1 MTVREAYDYAV
12 NVLNKEAH
20 YDLNEARISA
30 RLLVDN
36 LAQCDNAYLLRPD
49 VAIEERAAIS
59 DFYRLLKD
67 LKSGKPLAYVLH
79 QRVFFGLPFL
89 CEPSALIP
97 RPETE
102 LLVERV
108 LMCFKNRDRV
118 LVADLGTGTGCVAIS
133 IAHSLPQA
141 LVYATD
147 LSRDALILAA
157 DNADIYD
164 LQDRVKFVEGQSGEW
179 AQPLVREG
187 FAGMFN
193 CVVSN
198 PPYISKRDIEEL
210 PTQIKD
216 FEPRLAL
223 DGGDDGLSCYRDI
236 ARQCGVLLQPNGFLL
251 AELGAGQ
258 FGEVRAIFERE
269 GWNVAP
275 PILDL
280 AGHERVL
287 SATRRD

>member
-12 NVLNKEAH
+12 NVLNKEAY
-20 YDLNEARISA
+20 YDLNEARVSA

-49 VAIEERAAIS
+49 VAMDERWAVPN
-59 DFYRLLKD
+59 FYRLLEN

-102 LLVERV
+102 LLVEQVVMR
-108 LMCFKNRDRV
+108 FKNRDRV
-118 LVADLGTGTGCVAIS
+118 LVADLGTGTGCIALS

-141 LVYATD
+141 KIYATD

-157 DNADIYD
+157 DNAHIHK
-164 LQDRVKFVEGQSGEW
+164 LQDRVEFVEGQSGEW

-187 FAGMFN
+187 FAGMFG

-198 PPYISKRDIEEL
+198 PPYISQSDIEEL
-210 PTQIKD
+210 PPQIKD

-223 DGGDDGLSCYRDI
+223 DGGGDGLSCYRDI

-258 FGEVRAIFERE
+258 FADVRAIFERE
-269 GWNVAP
+269 GWNVAS
-275 PILDL
+275 PIYDL

-287 SATRRD
+287 SATRGL